1 MRLIDAL
8 SHAECT
14 TGPRFPGFVTGA
26 GNVTLDGG
34 ATVVVE
40 VTPER
45 VAGALVGLLFYL
57 PVRLLQRLRR

>member
-1 MRLIDAL
+1 MDAL

-14 TGPRFPGFVTGA
+14 TGPRFPGCVTGA
-26 GNVTLDGG
+26 GNVTPDGS

-45 VAGALVGLLFYL
+45 VAGALVGLIFYL
-57 PVRLLQRLRR
+57 PVRLLQKLQRN

>member
-1 MRLIDAL
+1 
-8 SHAECT
+8 
-14 TGPRFPGFVTGA
+14 VTGA